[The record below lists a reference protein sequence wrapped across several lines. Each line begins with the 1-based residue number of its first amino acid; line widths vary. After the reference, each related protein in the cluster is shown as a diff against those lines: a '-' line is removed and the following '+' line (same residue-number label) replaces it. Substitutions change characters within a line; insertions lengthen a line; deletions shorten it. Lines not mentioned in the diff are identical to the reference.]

1 MLKGKSTGRATIKL
15 SLKTSARKT
24 KNTKTLKC
32 RVNVIAAN
40 QGQNPGTDP
49 GTQKPV
55 SASATVGTQ
64 AELDAA
70 LANAAL
76 TDITIRTD
84 SAVNLTIP
92 AGSHSSVNLTVDA
105 PSASVTNS
113 GVFKSIILASIKAD
127 TWTEKAQGNTFRV
140 TASKARIVADTAS
153 KIARVIVTKADA
165 DVVIVSNGT
174 LGGITIS
181 AKAKVTLS
189 GTAAENAALIP
200 VMIEAAAAGAEFR
213 ASLPVAVETAADAV
227 IELQEKAEKSTISIV
242 NESAVVTVKNNTKGY
257 TVPVK
262 RGNITRNVSK
272 GTQVLKPSTAT
283 SQGGSTGGGY
293 WGGGS
298 GITVNK
304 KQAKNQAELD
314 KWLKDSSVTQITI
327 VSSEADA
334 DKKITINSG
343 SYRNIDLIVDAPEKT
358 IVNEAVF
365 KSVEIKDI
373 AAETWTEKARGNTL
387 KISAPNPHIIVDKNA
402 SVSGISFTKP
412 DGTKGGVM
420 KRMKLDVQGT
430 VNGAV
435 SFGTLVK
442 NADVKVAKGA
452 SLAKGVSFSSGAGK
466 SNVKLNVAGTVGDVS
481 CNAADAKLTVT
492 MEDNAASVGN
502 VSVNTGMDVAIK
514 AAEAVT
520 NLAKQI
526 AVVLKNAAAKLS
538 SQVIVSVT
546 VQADN
551 ASVVLSASAEG
562 SELTYGSGV
571 TTAGISTTIKILE
584 TDSIDGIPSECQI
597 WNIERLF
604 QLCGSDSGRHI
615 IEINFKEYTDKGIP
629 CLEASSVALDDFKSY
644 LCIIPGTALAD
655 IYDKFGSSL
664 LEGNVRS
671 FLSTKVAVNK
681 KIRTTILQQPE
692 RFFAYNNGISATAMD
707 VQFEHTEQ
715 GLFLVS
721 ARDFQIINGGQTTAS
736 LSSARYNYKDKANL
750 GVIFVQMKLTVIN
763 GTLEDDVATTLV
775 QNISRSSN
783 SQNKVSDAD
792 FFSTHPFH
800 VQMERCSQRLGARGT
815 GGLQFE
821 TKWFYE
827 RARGQ
832 YLQKQM
838 RMTASEKKKFLL
850 QHPKNQLITKTDL
863 AKVRNTWDGLPHIV
877 SKGAQANFMD
887 FAQKISD
894 AWDKDDG
901 LLFGDK
907 YFQESVALC
916 LIFRYTEIM
925 IPHQPWYQQGYR
937 ANIVTYTIAILH
949 KLIRTQF
956 PKKDLDLT
964 RIWVRQTIPAAVQNV
979 LVELSK
985 CVYERLT
992 DPMRSIDNVTQWCK
1006 REGCWNSVQSIDFK
1020 LPSEIEDCL
1029 VGQDAMRTVIKEAK
1043 AERRIEMDADVMTR
1057 VVEIRPNQWHNV
1069 MDFAVSRRMITSEE
1083 KTALCIACQLPTKVP
1098 TPAQSRR
1105 LIQLLD
1111 RLYEEGFKL

>member
-1 MLKGKSTGRATIKL
+1 MQKKQEEEIMKKKFITKALAAALSASMAFSMSSAVPMTAASAAAKVVRLNTTYKTLKVGQKDYKLRLVNNTLNWKIKKASTTDKKIAMVYGKKASYVLLKGKSTGRATIKL
-15 SLKTSARKT
+15 SLKTSARRT

-40 QGQNPGTDP
+40 QGQKPGTDP

-105 PSASVTNS
+105 PNASVTNS
-113 GVFKSIILASIKAD
+113 GVFKTIILASIKAD

-153 KIARVIVTKADA
+153 KIAGVIVTKADA

-200 VMIEAAAAGAEFR
+200 VTIEAAAAGAEFT
-213 ASLPVAVETAADAV
+213 ASLPVAVQTAADAV

-242 NESAVVTVKNNTKGY
+242 NESAVVTVKNNTNGY

-298 GITVNK
+298 GGSSGGSGDSGITVNK
-304 KQAKNQAELD
+304 KQAKNQTELD

-327 VSSEADA
+327 VSSEAEA
-334 DKKITINSG
+334 DKEITIKSG
-343 SYRNIDLIVDAPEKT
+343 TYRNIDLIVDAPEKT

-373 AAETWTEKARGNTL
+373 ATETWTEKARGNTL

-412 DGTKGGVM
+412 DKAKGGVM

-452 SLAKGVSFSSGAGK
+452 SLAKGVSFASGAGK

-502 VSVNTGMDVAIK
+502 VSVNAGMDVAIK

-538 SQVIVSVT
+538 SQVKVSVT
-546 VQADN
+546 VHADN
-551 ASVVLSASAEG
+551 ASVVLSASAKG
-562 SELTYGSGV
+562 SGLTYGSGV
-571 TTAGISTTIKILE
+571 TTAGISTETAVTVKKEGSADTVTIPANTQGSVTLEGDKVTTSPVAPTGIELNYNELNMFTSDSEDLAVSLVPAYAKASIKNVAWEVTEGRELIEVKADAEDSGKAVLTAKTKGTATVKVTAVITDQSKAAETEVTKETTLKVIVEDKAEANAPNPEPDAGEPSITVTPAKLEMTAGGEPAELTVSLNPADAKAEVTSLAWTIKDADGNPSDIVSVTKKQGSE
-584 TDSIDGIPSECQI
+584 TS
-597 WNIERLF
+597 
-604 QLCGSDSGRHI
+604 
-615 IEINFKEYTDKGIP
+615 T
-629 CLEASSVALDDFKSY
+629 ASVTAAKA
-644 LCIIPGTALAD
+644 GTAVITAAASIKVEGKTEPVTKTAEVAVTVAAAQTPAGVPVVTVTAPSVSTTPTSSAVTTVSPSAFTILNSSITAAVDNKSAEVTVIAATPAESGLTQKSVDGGFQYEIQSQAAGKYKVTFTLKINGENYDVD
-655 IYDKFGSSL
+655 ITVDVTGSGSS
-664 LEGNVRS
+664 
-671 FLSTKVAVNK
+671 
-681 KIRTTILQQPE
+681 
-692 RFFAYNNGISATAMD
+692 YSATA
-707 VQFEHTEQ
+707 V
-715 GLFLVS
+715 
-721 ARDFQIINGGQTTAS
+721 A
-736 LSSARYNYKDKANL
+736 
-750 GVIFVQMKLTVIN
+750 
-763 GTLEDDVATTLV
+763 GT
-775 QNISRSSN
+775 
-783 SQNKVSDAD
+783 
-792 FFSTHPFH
+792 
-800 VQMERCSQRLGARGT
+800 
-815 GGLQFE
+815 
-821 TKWFYE
+821 
-827 RARGQ
+827 
-832 YLQKQM
+832 
-838 RMTASEKKKFLL
+838 
-850 QHPKNQLITKTDL
+850 PK
-863 AKVRNTWDGLPHIV
+863 
-877 SKGAQANFMD
+877 
-887 FAQKISD
+887 
-894 AWDKDDG
+894 
-901 LLFGDK
+901 
-907 YFQESVALC
+907 E
-916 LIFRYTEIM
+916 
-925 IPHQPWYQQGYR
+925 
-937 ANIVTYTIAILH
+937 
-949 KLIRTQF
+949 
-956 PKKDLDLT
+956 
-964 RIWVRQTIPAAVQNV
+964 
-979 LVELSK
+979 
-985 CVYERLT
+985 
-992 DPMRSIDNVTQWCK
+992 
-1006 REGCWNSVQSIDFK
+1006 
-1020 LPSEIEDCL
+1020 
-1029 VGQDAMRTVIKEAK
+1029 
-1043 AERRIEMDADVMTR
+1043 
-1057 VVEIRPNQWHNV
+1057 
-1069 MDFAVSRRMITSEE
+1069 
-1083 KTALCIACQLPTKVP
+1083 
-1098 TPAQSRR
+1098 PAQ
-1105 LIQLLD
+1105 IFD
-1111 RLYEEGFKL
+1111 

>member
-1 MLKGKSTGRATIKL
+1 MCKKKQEEEIMKKKFITKALAAALSASMAFSMSSAVPMTAASAAAKVVRLNTTYKTLRVGQKDYKLRLVSNTLNWKIKKASTTNKKIAMVYGKKASYVLLKGKSTGRATIKL

-571 TTAGISTTIKILE
+571 TTAGISTETAVTVKKEGSADTVTIPADTKGSVTLEGGKVTTSPVAPTGIELNYNELNMFTSDSEDLAVSLVPAYAKASIKNVAWEVTEGRELIEVKADAEDAGKAVLTANTKGTATVKVTAVITDQSKAAETEVTKETTLKVIVEDKAEANKPNPEPDAGEPSITVTPDKLEMTAGGEPAELTVSLNPADAKAEVTSLAWTIKDADGNPSDIVSVTKKQGSE
-584 TDSIDGIPSECQI
+584 TSA
-597 WNIERLF
+597 
-604 QLCGSDSGRHI
+604 
-615 IEINFKEYTDKGIP
+615 
-629 CLEASSVALDDFKSY
+629 ASVTAAKA
-644 LCIIPGTALAD
+644 GTAVITAAASIKVEGKAEPVTKTAEVAVTVAAAQTPAGVPVVTVTAPTVSTTPTSAAVTTVSPAAFTILNSSIAATVDNKSAEVTVIAATPAESGLTQKSVDGGFQYEIQSQAAGKYKVTFTLKINGENYDVD
-655 IYDKFGSSL
+655 ITVDVTGSGSS
-664 LEGNVRS
+664 
-671 FLSTKVAVNK
+671 
-681 KIRTTILQQPE
+681 
-692 RFFAYNNGISATAMD
+692 YSATA
-707 VQFEHTEQ
+707 
-715 GLFLVS
+715 
-721 ARDFQIINGGQTTAS
+721 AA
-736 LSSARYNYKDKANL
+736 
-750 GVIFVQMKLTVIN
+750 
-763 GTLEDDVATTLV
+763 GT
-775 QNISRSSN
+775 
-783 SQNKVSDAD
+783 
-792 FFSTHPFH
+792 
-800 VQMERCSQRLGARGT
+800 
-815 GGLQFE
+815 
-821 TKWFYE
+821 
-827 RARGQ
+827 
-832 YLQKQM
+832 
-838 RMTASEKKKFLL
+838 
-850 QHPKNQLITKTDL
+850 PK
-863 AKVRNTWDGLPHIV
+863 
-877 SKGAQANFMD
+877 
-887 FAQKISD
+887 
-894 AWDKDDG
+894 
-901 LLFGDK
+901 
-907 YFQESVALC
+907 E
-916 LIFRYTEIM
+916 
-925 IPHQPWYQQGYR
+925 
-937 ANIVTYTIAILH
+937 
-949 KLIRTQF
+949 
-956 PKKDLDLT
+956 
-964 RIWVRQTIPAAVQNV
+964 
-979 LVELSK
+979 
-985 CVYERLT
+985 
-992 DPMRSIDNVTQWCK
+992 
-1006 REGCWNSVQSIDFK
+1006 
-1020 LPSEIEDCL
+1020 
-1029 VGQDAMRTVIKEAK
+1029 
-1043 AERRIEMDADVMTR
+1043 
-1057 VVEIRPNQWHNV
+1057 
-1069 MDFAVSRRMITSEE
+1069 
-1083 KTALCIACQLPTKVP
+1083 
-1098 TPAQSRR
+1098 PAQ
-1105 LIQLLD
+1105 IFD
-1111 RLYEEGFKL
+1111 